1 MPFPVNLKY
10 FIPKKGD
17 PFGVSM
23 CDLIQDKHRYKNVLA
38 NLMFLREKDA
48 ALGDDVIFDQN
59 IVKNPNDLTRPTIN
73 KKFIGADG
81 RM

>member
-1 MPFPVNLKY
+1 
-10 FIPKKGD
+10 
-17 PFGVSM
+17 M